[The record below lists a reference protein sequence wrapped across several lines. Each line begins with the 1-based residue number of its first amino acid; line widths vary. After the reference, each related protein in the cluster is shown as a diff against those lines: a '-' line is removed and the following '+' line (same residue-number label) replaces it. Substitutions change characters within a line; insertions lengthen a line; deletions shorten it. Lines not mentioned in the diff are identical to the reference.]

1 MAVLVMRVGGAGVR
15 RVKGESC
22 SGGCG
27 DVRYQAHAFDNQC
40 LLANEQPNEQLCEAS
55 IWRAKPA
62 RLGRS
67 IHPLAASLDRS
78 LHVCAREFAGTR
90 LASRLRGCESCSQNT
105 IVARKAPAKD
115 YQRGRITAQLC
126 VLQDLLTRAGKLSA
140 DRLQNT
146 ARPQSQSLN
155 AAAATQQCASPSAA
169 AAWNTSGPAP

>member
-1 MAVLVMRVGGAGVR
+1 MRRSAGTATSDIKHTSSTTNAAGG
-15 RVKGESC
+15 
-22 SGGCG
+22 
-27 DVRYQAHAFDNQC
+27 
-40 LLANEQPNEQLCEAS
+40 
-55 IWRAKPA
+55 
-62 RLGRS
+62 GRS
-67 IHPLAASLDRS
+67 EAKLCCPRGRGLEVKPSEPWHGGLVCPLAASLDRS